1 MMAGNKMELKFEE
14 EPKSS
19 FWKFLWILIFVILL
33 VCAIGFY
40 LLKQPFGQD
49 SLVKIQNFFQGET
62 GGGQF
67 YVEII
72 EDTKDDEIK
81 RLQLALMQ
89 KEQELINL
97 ANSMNSGINA
107 SFEREKTD
115 ENTLTKIRYVIKPKK
130 QIIAECFSMDI
141 GKWNI
146 PQGCLLSIATKVSKE
161 LEEDRK
167 VVAFEV
173 QGIVD
178 TNPYRGLS
186 PELKQEG
193 LASFRAREAIR
204 EIYRKIPN
212 ATAFEGPSIQ
222 RPNQRGYS
230 IKAYFV
236 E

>member
-1 MMAGNKMELKFEE
+1 MTDNEMEVKFEE
-14 EPKSS
+14 EPKSN
-19 FWKFLWILIFVILL
+19 FGKFLWILIFLIALIL
-33 VCAIGFY
+33 AIGFY
-40 LLKQPFGQD
+40 LSNQPFGQETI
-49 SLVKIQNFFQGET
+49 VKIQNFFKEEK
-62 GGGQF
+62 GGGEQL
-67 YVEII
+67 YVKVI
-72 EDTKDDEIK
+72 EGTKDEEIK
-81 RLQLALMQ
+81 RLQFALMQ

-97 ANSMNSGINA
+97 TNSMNGSINV
-107 SFEREKTD
+107 SFERG
-115 ENTLTKIRYVIKPKK
+115 NTLTDIRYAIKPKN
-130 QIIAECFSMDI
+130 QIIAECFSMDV
-141 GKWNI
+141 GKWKI
-146 PQGCLLSIATKVSKE
+146 PQGCLLSIATKVSQE
-161 LEEDRK
+161 LEKDK
-167 VVAFEV
+167 QVVAFEV

-204 EIYRKIPN
+204 EIYAKIPN

>member
-1 MMAGNKMELKFEE
+1 MMAGNEMEIKFEE

-19 FWKFLWILIFVILL
+19 FWKFLWILILIVIL
-33 VCAIGFY
+33 VCVIGFY

-49 SLVKIQNFFQGET
+49 SIAKIKNFFQEKT
-62 GGGQF
+62 GGEQL
-67 YVEII
+67 YVETI
-72 EDTKDDEIK
+72 EDAKDEEIK

-89 KEQELINL
+89 KKQELMNL
-97 ANSMNSGINA
+97 ANSMNGI
-107 SFEREKTD
+107 SVSSERERK
-115 ENTLTKIRYVIKPKK
+115 NTLTNIRYVIKPKK

-161 LEEDRK
+161 LEEDK
-167 VVAFEV
+167 QVVAFEV

-204 EIYRKIPN
+204 EIYAKIPN